1 MCAVHVPPA
10 LDDSAIADILSFNPV
25 VAVLGIH
32 DDQARPAAYVPSYLH
47 DAGYRVLGVNPVLAG
62 HRFLG
67 APIYATLGDLI
78 AAEGPVD
85 LIDVFRRPE
94 ALPAHQ
100 AELIAA
106 APRVVWFQLGIRN
119 DAVAAE
125 LHGAGITVVQD
136 RCTLADHRR
145 LALGAPRE
153 LEESSTRPDAP
164 SSDEF
169 AAAWQASGGNISAL
183 ARQFGRDRKQI
194 YRWATAAGFRS
205 TPRRS

>member
-1 MCAVHVPPA
+1 M
-10 LDDSAIADILSFNPV
+10 
-25 VAVLGIH
+25 
-32 DDQARPAAYVPSYLH
+32 
-47 DAGYRVLGVNPVLAG
+47 LAG
-62 HRFLG
+62 QQLFG
-67 APIYATLGDLI
+67 ETIYASLGELV

-85 LIDVFRRPE
+85 LVNVFRRPE

-119 DAVAAE
+119 DAVAAA
-125 LHGAGITVVQD
+125 LADAGIIVVQD

-145 LALGAPRE
+145 LGLGAPHE
-153 LEESSTRPDAP
+153 HEIEESSARPDAP
-164 SSDEF
+164 SSAEF
-169 AAAWQASGGNISAL
+169 AAAWQATGGNVSAL

-194 YRWATAAGFRS
+194 YRWAAAAGFRS